1 MYAQKQGAS
10 QLIDEE
16 RQLWRVGEI
25 ECVMISC
32 CSGAELQLR
41 RVLSGGPAAHGLRAG
56 EFRLKAD
63 TASTHEHEI
72 VLREL
77 YPTKS
82 DLYER
87 ARDLKL
93 EHEGTCR

>member
-1 MYAQKQGAS
+1 VNS
-10 QLIDEE
+10 DE
-16 RQLWRVGEI
+16 RQLWRLGDL

-41 RVLSGGPAAHGLRAG
+41 QV
-56 EFRLKAD
+56 RLKPD
-63 TASTHEHEI
+63 TTEDAEI

-87 ARDLKL
+87 ARDLRAEYDQK
-93 EHEGTCR
+93 EPQRPQSSQRK

>member
-1 MYAQKQGAS
+1 VNN
-10 QLIDEE
+10 DE
-16 RQLWRVGEI
+16 RQLWRLGDL

-41 RVLSGGPAAHGLRAG
+41 QVRSFESVEG
-56 EFRLKAD
+56 RLKPD
-63 TASTHEHEI
+63 TTEDSEI

-87 ARDLKL
+87 ARDLRAEYDQK
-93 EHEGTCR
+93 EPRTPQRK

>member
-1 MYAQKQGAS
+1 MVDG
-10 QLIDEE
+10 E
-16 RQLWRVGEI
+16 RQLWRVGDF

-32 CSGAELQLR
+32 CAGAELQIR
-41 RVLSGGPAAHGLRAG
+41 RPES
-56 EFRLKAD
+56 
-63 TASTHEHEI
+63 I

-87 ARDLKL
+87 ARDLRAEYDERSAKAS
-93 EHEGTCR
+93 T

>member
-1 MYAQKQGAS
+1 MPAGR
-10 QLIDEE
+10 DGE
-16 RQLWRVGEI
+16 RVLWRSARV

-32 CSGAELQLR
+32 CSGAELQIR
-41 RVLSGGPAAHGLRAG
+41 RAPSRDQQ
-56 EFRLKAD
+56 E
-63 TASTHEHEI
+63 TEI

-87 ARDLKL
+87 ANELRA
-93 EHEGTCR
+93 EFGAATGEA

>member
-1 MYAQKQGAS
+1 V
-10 QLIDEE
+10 IDEE
-16 RQLWRVGEI
+16 RRLWQAGAT
-25 ECVMISC
+25 ECLMISC

-41 RVLSGGPAAHGLRAG
+41 EV
-56 EFRLKAD
+56 RLKPD
-63 TASTHEHEI
+63 RTRETVV

-87 ARDLKL
+87 ARELRAQY
-93 EHEGTCR
+93 EAETARSAAGETPGTRGGPSGSPA

>member
-1 MYAQKQGAS
+1 M
-10 QLIDEE
+10 IDEE

-32 CSGAELQLR
+32 CTGAELQLR
-41 RVLSGGPAAHGLRAG
+41 RVLPG
-56 EFRLKAD
+56 EPGAVE
-63 TASTHEHEI
+63 T

-77 YPTKS
+77 YPAKT

-87 ARDLKL
+87 ARDLKN
-93 EHEGTCR
+93 EQEGRRDQIGSRR